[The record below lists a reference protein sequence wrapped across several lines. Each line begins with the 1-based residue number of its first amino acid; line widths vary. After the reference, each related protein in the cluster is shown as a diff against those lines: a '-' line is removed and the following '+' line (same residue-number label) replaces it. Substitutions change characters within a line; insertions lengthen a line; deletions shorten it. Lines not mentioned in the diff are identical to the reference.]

1 MRRRLSPSHIIRST
15 VRGRDSAFHPRHT
28 GYKWF
33 LLANVMLGTFMAVL
47 DSTIVNVGLPKIMAS
62 FGVGLDKAEWVIT
75 AYMLAMAVMLPTS
88 GWMADRFGYKRMYF
102 WGLFLFTVGSLLC
115 GLSTD
120 ENTLIISRVIQGLG
134 AGTLQP
140 LGMAIITREFPPSQ
154 RGIALGFWSISAAAS
169 VSFGP
174 LIGGFLVDNFNWQLM
189 FGVNVPIGIVALMA
203 TIIIQREYIN
213 KKNRKFDLVG
223 FLSVVT
229 FLPLT
234 LYALSQGNAATN
246 SAGWSAP
253 YILICFGIAAIAL
266 AVFITAELTVK
277 EPLIDLRLLKDHNFG
292 LANLIMLI
300 FSIGMFGS
308 TFLMPMYLQNSLGY
322 TAVQAGSVFLP
333 VGIIQGFMAPL
344 SGRLAD
350 KFNPKIP
357 IILGILLLGF
367 SFMLNTKLSYLTE
380 HHAIMLSLY
389 IRGLAMGMLF
399 TPLSTVSLLQI
410 PREKMA
416 QASGLAN
423 TIRQLGGSLGIA
435 ILATLLSTRVAYHS
449 QMYGQAIQA
458 TSPMYRTT
466 VIQLQ
471 HNIEHQ
477 AGSAPSMAQ
486 KQGQAVLMSNLNK
499 QAFIEGIDD
508 DFMFA
513 AIASLVGG
521 IPIIFLRTK
530 KKQKKTKE

>member
-62 FGVGLDKAEWVIT
+62 FGVGLDKIEWVIT
-75 AYMLAMAVMLPTS
+75 AYMLAMAVMLPVS

-102 WGLFLFTVGSLLC
+102 WGLLLFTVGSLMC

-120 ENTLIISRVIQGLG
+120 ENTLILSRILQGLG

-189 FGVNVPIGIVALMA
+189 FGVNVPIGIVALFA
-203 TIIIQREYIN
+203 TIIIQREYVN
-213 KKNRKFDLVG
+213 KKVRKFDLTG
-223 FLSVVT
+223 FISVII

-234 LYALSQGNAATN
+234 LYALSQGSASTN

-266 AVFITAELTVK
+266 AVFITTELTVE
-277 EPLIDLRLLKDHNFG
+277 EPLIDLRLLKEHNFG
-292 LANLIMLI
+292 LANVIMLI

-322 TAVQAGSVFLP
+322 TAVQAGAVFLP
-333 VGIIQGFMAPL
+333 VGIIQGFTAPIA
-344 SGRLAD
+344 GRLSD
-350 KFNPKIP
+350 KFNAKIP
-357 IILGILLLGF
+357 IMVGIILLFF
-367 SFMLNTKLSYLTE
+367 SFYLNTSLSHLSE
-380 HHAIMLSLY
+380 HPFIMLSLY
-389 IRGLAMGMLF
+389 IRGFAMGLLF
-399 TPLSTVSLLQI
+399 TPLSTISLLNI

-435 ILATLLSTRVAYHS
+435 ILATLLSTRAVYHN
-449 QMYGQAIQA
+449 QMYGQAIRSN
-458 TSPMYRTT
+458 SPAYRTAIT
-466 VIQLQ
+466 QLQ
-471 HNIEHQ
+471 YRIEHQ
-477 AGSAPSMAQ
+477 AGSTPSTAM
-486 KQGQAVLMSNLNK
+486 KQSQAIVLSNVSK
-499 QAFIEGIDD
+499 QAFIQGIDD

-513 AIASLVGG
+513 AFATLIGG
-521 IPIIFLRTK
+521 VPIIFLRAK
-530 KKQKKTKE
+530 KKQKKQTQ